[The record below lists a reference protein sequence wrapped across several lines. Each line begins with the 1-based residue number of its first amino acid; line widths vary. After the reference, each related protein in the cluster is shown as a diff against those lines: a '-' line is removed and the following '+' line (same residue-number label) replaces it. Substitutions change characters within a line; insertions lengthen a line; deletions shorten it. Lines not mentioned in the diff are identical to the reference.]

1 MTQEKPKSWLS
12 REVSVQWV
20 AGLVVT
26 GVVWIWQKDRA
37 DAIRIAGLETQM
49 AQRPD
54 LVDRRNREQDALK
67 QCLERQIDILMRCK

>member
-1 MTQEKPKSWLS
+1 M
-12 REVSVQWV
+12 